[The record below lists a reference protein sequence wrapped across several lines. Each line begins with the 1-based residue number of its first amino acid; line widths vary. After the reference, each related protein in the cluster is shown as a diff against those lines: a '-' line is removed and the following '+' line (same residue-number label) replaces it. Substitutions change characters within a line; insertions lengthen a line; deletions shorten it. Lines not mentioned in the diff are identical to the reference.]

1 MIIGESF
8 AFVRASPKV
17 FCLMLRFTW
26 GFITILDSLGSLMR
40 VCKSIKQLNI
50 WIEGEPAEMY
60 NTFLNDLIRLRL
72 WKALIIIYTQLSS
85 TYSNFSQLLLHL
97 VQFILLTSSRE
108 KSSGIATLHSI
119 NLDWRLEK
127 HIGRLIVSFAF
138 RGARLAVN
146 LDVIYLYQLSSWSDH
161 RRA

>member
-1 MIIGESF
+1 MESINYY
-8 AFVRASPKV
+8 
-17 FCLMLRFTW
+17 LY
-26 GFITILDSLGSLMR
+26 TI
-40 VCKSIKQLNI
+40 VQ
-50 WIEGEPAEMY
+50 
-60 NTFLNDLIRLRL
+60 DLFP
-72 WKALIIIYTQLSS
+72 

-127 HIGRLIVSFAF
+127 HIGRLIVSFAL

-146 LDVIYLYQLSSWSDH
+146 LDVIYLNQLGNWSGH